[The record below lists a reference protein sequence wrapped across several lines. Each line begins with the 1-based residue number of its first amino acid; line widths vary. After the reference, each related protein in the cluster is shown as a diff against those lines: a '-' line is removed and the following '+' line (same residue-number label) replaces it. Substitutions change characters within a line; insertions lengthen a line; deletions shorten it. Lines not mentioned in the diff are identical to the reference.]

1 MQYSMKKKIHIC
13 LTCCLLLFSCKG
25 IKNLTAKDNSTSSKT
40 KQNSNAGNGVFL
52 DNISVIPGTER
63 VVINDMP
70 NTNTV
75 TRIYHPTVIAAG
87 SGLTIES
94 ATQLHFKYATILD
107 VPVETLTNIALLQD
121 INYWWG
127 TKYCMGGST
136 ENCIDC
142 SAFSHNV
149 LLDVYNINI
158 PRTAE
163 NQYDSCIHIK
173 KDELQEGDLVFFQ
186 TTKRK
191 ISHVGVYITN
201 NKFAHASVSNG
212 VMISDLNDAYWKPK
226 YRGAGRVKK

>member
-1 MQYSMKKKIHIC
+1 MKKQIHIYLVC
-13 LTCCLLLFSCKG
+13 ALFLFSCKG
-25 IKNLTAKDNSTSSKT
+25 IKNLTTKDSSTSSKT

-52 DNISVIPGTER
+52 DNVSVTPGTNR
-63 VVINDMP
+63 AVINELP
-70 NTNTV
+70 NTTV
-75 TRIYHPTVIAAG
+75 TKRTYNPTLIRDG
-87 SGLTIES
+87 KTIDIES

-107 VPVETLTNIALLQD
+107 VPVETLTNIGLLQD

-127 TKYCMGGST
+127 TKYCMGGYT

-142 SAFSHNV
+142 SAFTHNV
-149 LLDVYNINI
+149 LLDVYDINI

-173 KDELQEGDLVFFQ
+173 KEELQEGDLVFFQ

-226 YRGAGRVKK
+226 YRGAGRVKR